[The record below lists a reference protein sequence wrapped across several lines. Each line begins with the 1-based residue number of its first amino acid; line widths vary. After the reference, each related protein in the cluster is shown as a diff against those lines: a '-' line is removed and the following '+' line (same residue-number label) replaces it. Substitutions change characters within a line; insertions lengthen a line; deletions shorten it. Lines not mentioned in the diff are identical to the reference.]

1 MNLSIPVGYIPIF
14 DFANS
19 TSRSITLALELMP
32 QEIVLKPGDKVQVFI
47 YEKDANLPLA
57 MELTGDYLQIYP
69 HKSWGNWY
77 VFKNG
82 EDASPLY
89 REPYA
94 NPFLGLDQ

>member
-1 MNLSIPVGYIPIF
+1 MSLPIPDGYIPIF

-32 QEIVLKPGDKVQVFI
+32 QELELKPGDKVQVFI

-57 MELTGDYLQIYP
+57 MELTEECLQIYP

-77 VFKNG
+77 VLKNG

-89 REPYA
+89 REPYTK
-94 NPFLGLDQ
+94 PFLGLDQ